1 MKRYNAVTGQTEYIP
16 DPEPDPAFMPEPA
29 WLSFTGAGTARPPAR
44 PGLFGGMDGLLK
56 RFNLGSLETEDLI
69 LIGIFYLL
77 YRESGDVEFL
87 LIAGAMLFM

>member
-1 MKRYNAVTGQTEYIP
+1 MKRYNAVTGRTENV
-16 DPEPDPAFMPEPA
+16 PEPGPVFAPEAPPQGGRQA
-29 WLSFTGAGTARPPAR
+29 ARPPAR
-44 PGLFGGMDGLLK
+44 PGRFGGLDGLLK
-56 RFNLGSLETEDLI
+56 RFDIASLETEDLI

>member
-1 MKRYNAVTGQTEYIP
+1 MKRYNAVTGRTENV
-16 DPEPDPAFMPEPA
+16 PEPEPVFAPEAPPQGGRQA
-29 WLSFTGAGTARPPAR
+29 ARPPAR
-44 PGLFGGMDGLLK
+44 PGRFGGLDGLLK
-56 RFNLGSLETEDLI
+56 RFDIASLETEDLI